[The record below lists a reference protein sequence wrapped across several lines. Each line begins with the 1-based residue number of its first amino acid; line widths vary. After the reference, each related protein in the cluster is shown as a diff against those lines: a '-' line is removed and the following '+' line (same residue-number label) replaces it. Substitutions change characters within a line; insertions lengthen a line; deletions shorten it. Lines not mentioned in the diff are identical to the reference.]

1 MATIWQEPDF
11 LEKQELFRSVVR
23 EAENAERILMV
34 FGLIRTMLSGLG
46 HQTGRPNATGARVH
60 RILGAIAFLRESLS
74 DKPDDP
80 FHAAFKRFYNHLHR
94 QIIDALRDGNHAGYV
109 AAARSIET
117 LISEDHAPAFIGHCL
132 EQSEWREHR
141 LAFVLERLFVIA
153 PKADAVNAPERT
165 ARTDFIPL
173 RLS

>member
-1 MATIWQEPDF
+1 MGTIWQEPDF
-11 LEKQELFRSVVR
+11 LEKQDLFRSVVR
-23 EAENAERILMV
+23 EAETSERILMV

-46 HQTGRPNATGARVH
+46 HQAGSTKATRARVH
-60 RILGAIAFLRESLS
+60 RVLGAIAFLRESLA
-74 DKPDDP
+74 DKPEDP

-94 QIIDALRDGNHAGYV
+94 QVIDALRDSNPAGYV

-117 LISEDHAPAFIGHCL
+117 LISEAHAPAFIGHCL

-153 PKADAVNAPERT
+153 PKAEDVSAPERT